1 MGVGMGRAWGVG
13 RGPLSHVAVVS
24 VKTLFLRSVFCEP
37 ASPRASPSEDGAGCV
52 CDEAP

>member
-24 VKTLFLRSVFCEP
+24 VKTLFLLAFYEP